1 MYISK
6 DKSMSVLNAPVLVLN
21 SSWMPITVI
30 PADRAIALL
39 YTSKARAIDTDDF
52 STYDFESWTDLKKIF
67 TDGEYI
73 RTTRLNIAIP
83 DVLLLRSNTQ
93 PSYRNVTFSR
103 KNLLKRD
110 RRTCQYCG
118 KKVGTDSF
126 TIDHVMPKSR
136 KGGTSWLNC
145 VIACVKCN
153 LKKDNKTPD
162 EANMKLR
169 TVPSI
174 PTPRRINYSIDIFA
188 KKVSWQKFVKD
199 DRLRDELASV
209 VYWNCG
215 LKD

>member
-1 MYISK
+1 
-6 DKSMSVLNAPVLVLN
+6 MSTLNTPVLVLN
-21 SSWMPITVI
+21 SSWMPLTVI

-39 YTSKARAIDTDDF
+39 YTSKAKAIDTDDF

-67 TDGEYI
+67 QGAEYI
-73 RTTRLNIAIP
+73 RTARLKITIP
-83 DVLLLRSNTQ
+83 DVLLLHSNMQ

-118 KKVGTDSF
+118 KKVGTENF
-126 TIDHVMPKSR
+126 TIDHIMPRSR
-136 KGGTSWLNC
+136 GGPTSWLNC
-145 VIACVKCN
+145 VIACVTCN
-153 LKKDNKTPD
+153 LKKDNRTPS

-169 TVPSI
+169 TVPMVPS
-174 PTPRRINYSIDIFA
+174 PRRINYSIDIFT
-188 KKVSWQKFVKD
+188 KKISWQKFVKD
-199 DRLRDELASV
+199 EKLRDELASV